1 MVISRKKRGKE
12 KSKSRLGWIN
22 QSTWALQLLN
32 LVKQKCMSFDICTW
46 KKNMMIRVNWTLLIV
61 IVWFIIWTSKISIAI
76 TKMMRRKKFNISSYE
91 AEIPLAIEEKLSIKY
106 FVDWL
111 VEMDW
116 WVNLLAQNNLSG
128 KKRQWLRKK
137 KSKTMN
143 SV

>member
-1 MVISRKKRGKE
+1 MNKPVYLSLATFELSQTKMYEFWYMYMKKK
-12 KSKSRLGWIN
+12 
-22 QSTWALQLLN
+22 
-32 LVKQKCMSFDICTW
+32 
-46 KKNMMIRVNWTLLIV
+46 MMIRVNLTLLIV
-61 IVWFIIWTSKISIAI
+61 IVLFIIWTSKISIAI